1 MTLDPTAVNIM
12 AQKQYK
18 LVKTN
23 INEWKTLAYKLVD
36 NYEN

>member
-1 MTLDPTAVNIM
+1 LTLDPTAVNIM
-12 AQKQYK
+12 AQKQ
-18 LVKTN
+18 VKTN